1 MNKVMVATI
10 TREDNLKL
18 KEWLACFDQL
28 QWMPRM
34 LENYI
39 ASPNNEEPLTND
51 EIKISGLD
59 NIFTTAIKNG
69 IDWVLFVDVNLKYD
83 IDILNK
89 FMEYKSSV
97 VVDPNYSYNLFL
109 VHREVFSRNLKF
121 NEYKRGTD
129 LNAFLTER
137 LFEKFS

>member
-1 MNKVMVATI
+1 MVATI
-10 TREDNLKL
+10 TREDNPKL
-18 KEWLACFDQL
+18 KDWLVCFDQL
-28 QWMPRM
+28 QWIPRM

-39 ASPNNEEPLTND
+39 VSSNNEEPLTND

-83 IDILNK
+83 IDILHK
-89 FMEYKSSV
+89 FMGRKGSV
-97 VVDPNYSYNLFL
+97 VVDPNHSYNLFL
-109 VHREVFSRNLKF
+109 VHKEVFNSNLGF
-121 NEYKRGTD
+121 NEYRRGTD